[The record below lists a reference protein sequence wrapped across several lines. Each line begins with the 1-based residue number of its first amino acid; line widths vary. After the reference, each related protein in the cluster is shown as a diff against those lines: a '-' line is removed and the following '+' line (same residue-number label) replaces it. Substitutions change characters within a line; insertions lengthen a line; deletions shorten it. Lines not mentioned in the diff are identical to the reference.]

1 MVGSK
6 LKQLY
11 GRLNMSTDKLMGAS
25 VLASFGAPVAFAVF
39 LSVLFILS
47 FKNFTFQKIIEENSL
62 GLVATSLGL
71 AWLVSLFLTLTLT
84 FVIYLIANLFGKKV
98 INVGLVSVVCV
109 AGFIMF
115 AISRMDFR
123 DVPDL
128 GVPSFLVGLAA
139 ANAFAFSFLAFKW
152 SKNNNSNINNIAA

>member
-11 GRLNMSTDKLMGAS
+11 GRFNMSTDKLMGAS
-25 VLASFGAPVAFAVF
+25 VLASFCAPIAFAGCW
-39 LSVLFILS
+39 SVLFILS
-47 FKNFTFQKIIEENSL
+47 VKNFTFQKTIEENLL

-98 INVGLVSVVCV
+98 INVGLVSVIYVT
-109 AGFIMF
+109 GFIIF

-128 GVPSFLVGLAA
+128 GLPSFLIGLAA
-139 ANAFAFSFLAFKW
+139 ANALTFSFLAFRW
-152 SKNNNSNINNIAA
+152 SKERTISL